1 MYPNCIPQK
10 VIRRRMVP
18 EKSEIDIVK
27 VVDVAAKIL
36 KSGFLSGPRDRAK
49 QAFKKLKQGNS
60 VEVGTVNM
68 GPIKNAPFRLQLD
81 YSEFKGPGFGF
92 DSFSAAL
99 TSMLRHTE
107 SAFREKKDLNALIN
121 EDQSEMVLAALPG
134 IVQHEGQTNVM
145 MMNFSF
151 SQRPDINLK
160 LMFVEPSQ
168 FSFVENDNSTT

>member
-1 MYPNCIPQK
+1 MND
-10 VIRRRMVP
+10 
-18 EKSEIDIVK
+18 ESTEIDIVE
-27 VVDVAAKIL
+27 VVNVAAKIL
-36 KSGFLSGPRDRAK
+36 ASGFLSGPRDRAK
-49 QAFKKLKQGNS
+49 QVFKKLKQGNS

-68 GPIKNAPFRLQLD
+68 GPLKNAPFRLTLD

-107 SAFREKKDLNALIN
+107 SAFREKKDLNALMKD
-121 EDQSEMVLAALPG
+121 DQSEFVLAALPG

-168 FSFVENDNSTT
+168 FSFVENDNSST

>member
-1 MYPNCIPQK
+1 
-10 VIRRRMVP
+10 MV
-18 EKSEIDIVK
+18 SETPGIDVVR

-49 QAFKKLKQGNS
+49 QTFKKLKQGNS

-68 GPIKNAPFRLQLD
+68 GPFKNAPFRLTLD

-107 SAFREKKDLNALIN
+107 SAFREKKDLNALMN
-121 EDQSEMVLAALPG
+121 EDQSELVLAALPG
-134 IVQHEGQTNVM
+134 IVQHGGQTNVM

-151 SQRPDINLK
+151 SQTPDIVLK
-160 LMFVEPSQ
+160 LMYVEPSQ
-168 FSFVENDNSTT
+168 FSFVENDDSTT

>member
-1 MYPNCIPQK
+1 
-10 VIRRRMVP
+10 MVP
-18 EKSEIDIVK
+18 ENSEIDVVK
-27 VVDVAAKIL
+27 IVDVAAKIL
-36 KSGFLSGPRDRAK
+36 TPVFLNGPRDRAK
-49 QAFKKLKQGNS
+49 QTFKKLKQGNS
-60 VEVGTVNM
+60 VELGTVNM
-68 GPIKNAPFRLQLD
+68 GPFKNAPFRLTLD

-107 SAFREKKDLNALIN
+107 SAFREKKDLNALMN
-121 EDQSEMVLAALPG
+121 EDQSELVLAALPG

-151 SQRPDINLK
+151 SQTPDIVLK

-168 FSFVENDNSTT
+168 FSFVESDNSTT

>member
-1 MYPNCIPQK
+1 MND
-10 VIRRRMVP
+10 
-18 EKSEIDIVK
+18 ESTEIDVARIVNI
-27 VVDVAAKIL
+27 AAKIL
-36 KSGFLSGPRDRAK
+36 KSGFLSGARDRAK

-60 VEVGTVNM
+60 VEAGTVNM
-68 GPIKNAPFRLQLD
+68 GPFKNAPFRLTLD

-107 SAFREKKDLNALIN
+107 SAFSEKKDLNALMN
-121 EDQSEMVLAALPG
+121 EDESELVLAALPG
-134 IVQHEGQTNVM
+134 IVQHGGQTNVM

-151 SQRPDINLK
+151 SQVPDITLK

-168 FSFVENDNSTT
+168 FSFVQTGDSDT

>member
-1 MYPNCIPQK
+1 
-10 VIRRRMVP
+10 MVP
-18 EKSEIDIVK
+18 ENSEIDIVE
-27 VVDVAAKIL
+27 VVNVAAKIL

-107 SAFREKKDLNALIN
+107 SAFREKKDLNALMN
-121 EDQSEMVLAALPG
+121 EDENELVLAALPG
-134 IVQHEGQTNVM
+134 IVQWEEQINVM
-145 MMNFSF
+145 LMSFCF
-151 SQRPDINLK
+151 SQVPDIMLK

-168 FSFVENDNSTT
+168 FNLPGNDNDNDDDST

>member
-1 MYPNCIPQK
+1 
-10 VIRRRMVP
+10 MVP
-18 EKSEIDIVK
+18 ENSEINVVK

-36 KSGFLSGPRDRAK
+36 TSVFLNGPRDRAK
-49 QAFKKLKQGNS
+49 QTFKKLKQGNS
-60 VEVGTVNM
+60 VEVGTVDM
-68 GPIKNAPFRLQLD
+68 GKFKNAPFKLQLD
-81 YSEFKGPGFGF
+81 YRNFKGPGFGF

-107 SAFREKKDLNALIN
+107 SAFREKKDLNALMN
-121 EDQSEMVLAALPG
+121 EDQSEFVLAALPG
-134 IVQHEGQTNVM
+134 IVQREGQTNVM

-160 LMFVEPSQ
+160 LMYFEPSQ

>member
-1 MYPNCIPQK
+1 MADENT
-10 VIRRRMVP
+10 
-18 EKSEIDIVK
+18 EIDVVK

-36 KSGFLSGPRDRAK
+36 TSGFLSEPRDRAK
-49 QAFKKLKQGNS
+49 QTFKKLKQGNS
-60 VEVGTVNM
+60 VELGTVNM
-68 GPIKNAPFRLQLD
+68 GPFKNAPFRLTLD

-107 SAFREKKDLNALIN
+107 SAFREKKDLNALMN
-121 EDQSEMVLAALPG
+121 EDQSELVLAALPG
-134 IVQHEGQTNVM
+134 IVQHGGQTNVM

-151 SQRPDINLK
+151 SQVPDITLK

-168 FSFVENDNSTT
+168 FSFVQTDDSDT

>member
-1 MYPNCIPQK
+1 MAD
-10 VIRRRMVP
+10 
-18 EKSEIDIVK
+18 EKSEIDVIK

-107 SAFREKKDLNALIN
+107 SAFREKKDLNALMN
-121 EDQSEMVLAALPG
+121 EDENELVLAALPG

-160 LMFVEPSQ
+160 LMFVEPDQ
-168 FSFVENDNSTT
+168 FSFTQVDNGKP

>member
-1 MYPNCIPQK
+1 
-10 VIRRRMVP
+10 MVP
-18 EKSEIDIVK
+18 ENSDIDIVK

-36 KSGFLSGPRDRAK
+36 TSGFLSGPRDRAK
-49 QAFKKLKQGNS
+49 QVFKKLKQGNS

-107 SAFREKKDLNALIN
+107 SAFREKKDLNALMN
-121 EDQSEMVLAALPG
+121 EDQSEIVLGALPG
-134 IVQHEGQTNVM
+134 IVQHGGQTNVM

-151 SQRPDINLK
+151 SQVPDITLK

-168 FSFVENDNSTT
+168 FSFVQTGDSDT